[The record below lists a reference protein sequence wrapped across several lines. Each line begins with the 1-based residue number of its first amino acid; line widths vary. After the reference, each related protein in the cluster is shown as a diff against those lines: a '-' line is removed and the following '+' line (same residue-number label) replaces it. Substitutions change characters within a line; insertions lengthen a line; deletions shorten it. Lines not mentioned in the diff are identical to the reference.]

1 MPRGRRAIR
10 LESSAAEEDI
20 NTDRYGGSKSG
31 SGDSRTFIELTSN
44 GGGTD
49 FGEPQA
55 ETHLE
60 VTIHS
65 PATIHL
71 LDHEYGQ
78 TPQHQIIRR
87 PISAPPKTAQS
98 VKRRLNLECSPR
110 SDHGFKTPRSTKRMR
125 TVSNSSNSTIGSS
138 PLAKGGGGILLW
150 GKGGGKAPRY
160 DALGKSVERTRFDT
174 SLGLLTKKFVDLLH
188 QSPDGVVDLN
198 VASEILEVQKR
209 RIYDITN
216 VLEGIGIL
224 EKKSKNNIQ
233 WRGGRRPE
241 EASVSNLQTDLE
253 YLESKENILDKL
265 LVTAETNLRQ
275 LSEDQQ
281 FAYVSY
287 HDLRTIPML
296 EDKTVMAIRAPPEA
310 RLEVPPPDE
319 GLRMFMKSSN
329 GEIDVFLCPNDEDT
343 CNGLASLSE
352 HRSTEAQMRQS
363 GNCAGPSCSEVASQE
378 FLDALMMKAE
388 AKSEPRS
395 EDTDSSPETLRHV
408 QTVLMSE
415 PDDFEPMGGG
425 RLQLQTEDQHMHSSE
440 NDSVLDIP
448 DLCPCEPFLTLEPPL
463 SESDY
468 SFSLDTNEGL
478 LDLFDFPL

>member
-10 LESSAAEEDI
+10 LESSAAEEDL

-44 GGGTD
+44 GGGTE

-87 PISAPPKTAQS
+87 PISAPPKTAQLSLLRDLINTLIISMMVNTDKEEWGLFQS
-98 VKRRLNLECSPR
+98 VKRRLNLECSPG
-110 SDHGFKTPRSTKRMR
+110 SDQGFKTPRSTKRMR

-138 PLAKGGGGILLW
+138 PLAK
-150 GKGGGKAPRY
+150 
-160 DALGKSVERTRFDT
+160 GKSVERTRFDT

-265 LVTAETNLRQ
+265 LVTAGK
-275 LSEDQQ
+275 LSVALYVEDWLGLWKAL
-281 FAYVSY
+281 FRS
-287 HDLRTIPML
+287 
-296 EDKTVMAIRAPPEA
+296 RAGK
-310 RLEVPPPDE
+310 V
-319 GLRMFMKSSN
+319 KSNS
-329 GEIDVFLCPNDEDT
+329 
-343 CNGLASLSE
+343 
-352 HRSTEAQMRQS
+352 
-363 GNCAGPSCSEVASQE
+363 
-378 FLDALMMKAE
+378 
-388 AKSEPRS
+388 
-395 EDTDSSPETLRHV
+395 
-408 QTVLMSE
+408 
-415 PDDFEPMGGG
+415 
-425 RLQLQTEDQHMHSSE
+425 
-440 NDSVLDIP
+440 
-448 DLCPCEPFLTLEPPL
+448 
-463 SESDY
+463 
-468 SFSLDTNEGL
+468 
-478 LDLFDFPL
+478 